1 MELGE
6 SKKENCPQVEND
18 DLLAHNTIDVTRV
31 SQFSSESIFVLAEG
45 HESLDRRRDA
55 PLYSGRFL

>member
-6 SKKENCPQVEND
+6 SKKETCPQVEKDN
-18 DLLAHNTIDVTRV
+18 LLAHNTIVMTRT

-55 PLYSGRFL
+55 PLFPGRFL